1 MPAGRATLQPSA
13 PNDQPPFSLL
23 LCAPPLP
30 LKPTRRRGPNKP
42 LAPTNAGR
50 EAKRSSQL
58 SPSCLI
64 SAVTFRGGV
73 GGRAGQTGSC
83 GLPDCLAPC
92 LPSPAPPLCLST
104 RDTLAFSLF
113 LLFVPSPGVCWA
125 LRARNTQY
133 ARTRTPGAGPTAVRG
148 PTADAPLS
156 TCPVISPARASS
168 CCRDLSPLVFATSP
182 PHRDTPPPS
191 IRPLRI
197 AHTAQRFWCAADPVS
212 APPALL
218 LLLPLL
224 RLYYTQHRHNY
235 SYTPAFLTTAPCP
248 PLFPTHRPTRPRRPC
263 GAPRSSSA
271 SPPRSRRAAADGRS
285 ALVCTSRP
293 TANAARPPARRA
305 AGPLRR
311 LPAGPRP
318 CVIIPLPSLPLP
330 FWNKKALAQVE
341 PPAFRPFYET
351 AGFALTLIA
360 PRRRR
365 NASPDTRT
373 CETTPQPL
381 RRSSPDGPRPPLST
395 AIRFSSLRPPPL

>member
-1 MPAGRATLQPSA
+1 MRGGRQKGAPSSRPPAS
-13 PNDQPPFSLL
+13 SLL
-23 LCAPPLP
+23 SPFE
-30 LKPTRRRGPNKP
+30 GG
-42 LAPTNAGR
+42 LA
-50 EAKRSSQL
+50 
-58 SPSCLI
+58 
-64 SAVTFRGGV
+64 
-73 GGRAGQTGSC
+73 AGQAKQA
-83 GLPDCLAPC
+83 LAACLTASHPAF
-92 LPSPAPPLCLST
+92 PAPPPLSVFLHGTLSHFLFSCCLSPPLGFAGRCALETHST
-104 RDTLAFSLF
+104 RAHAPQGRAPQPYAAPQPTHRFPLVLSSPQREPALAVGTSL
-113 LLFVPSPGVCWA
+113 
-125 LRARNTQY
+125 
-133 ARTRTPGAGPTAVRG
+133 
-148 PTADAPLS
+148 PLS
-156 TCPVISPARASS
+156 
-168 CCRDLSPLVFATSP
+168 LPLPRRTA
-182 PHRDTPPPS
+182 TPPPS

-248 PLFPTHRPTRPRRPC
+248 PLFPTHRPTRPRRPS